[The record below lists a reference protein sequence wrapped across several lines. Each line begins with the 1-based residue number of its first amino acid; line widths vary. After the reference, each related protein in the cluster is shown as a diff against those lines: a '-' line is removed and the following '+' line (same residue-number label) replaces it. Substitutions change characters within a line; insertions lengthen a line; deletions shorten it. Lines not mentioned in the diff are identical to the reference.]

1 VLGWGDVSEHS
12 ALWASAVNRTV
23 DRDDVVRDQ
32 GQGVADLAVELGRV
46 QDLEDVGCVT
56 RGAFQHSADGTV
68 SVAIICV
75 QTVGWT

>member
-1 VLGWGDVSEHS
+1 
-12 ALWASAVNRTV
+12 
-23 DRDDVVRDQ
+23 VRDQ